1 MNLRQISIVYRKE
14 LLDALRDKRTIISTI
29 VVPMVLFPLI
39 FVLFG
44 AVASHSVKKAQAE
57 VSSVMI
63 LGAENAPDLVAKIRK
78 AEGLKIVPPAPD
90 YIDRIAEKRLRAAM
104 DIPTNF
110 NASVTT
116 TSGSTNAPIVKIY
129 NYLGEMRS
137 QIAVRNLQG
146 IIREHRNQLIES
158 RLASKGL
165 SNADLKPFETK
176 EENVAPAEKV
186 GGNLIGGIIPY
197 MIIFLSFVG
206 CIAPALDLTAGE
218 KERGTIETI
227 LASPVGRTELVL
239 GKFLLVVT
247 TALITTIMALL
258 SNAMTLAL
266 PMIAA
271 REFSRGS
278 LPFNVSGA
286 GVFGV
291 FILVFPLAIMFA
303 AGQIA
308 IASCARNYR
317 EAQSYISP
325 LMMVVVLPAM
335 AALLPGV
342 DLNYKLALVPILNVS
357 LVSKELLSGAFHYD
371 LISIVFLSSCLYAMA
386 ALSVAIAAFKS
397 ESVLFRT

>member
-78 AEGLKIVPPAPD
+78 AEGLKIVSPATD
-90 YIDRIAEKRLRAAM
+90 YVDRIAEKRLRAAI

-110 NASVTT
+110 SATV
-116 TSGSTNAPIVKIY
+116 STGTNPPVVKIY
-129 NYLGEMRS
+129 NYQGEMRS
-137 QIAVRNLQG
+137 QIAVRNLQN
-146 IIREHRNQLIES
+146 IISQHRNQLIET

-176 EENVAPAEKV
+176 EENVAPPEKV
-186 GGNLIGGIIPY
+186 GGNLLGGIIPY
-197 MIIFLSFVG
+197 MIIVLSFVG

-258 SNAMTLAL
+258 SNAVTLAL

-271 REFSRGS
+271 RELSKGS
-278 LPFNVSGA
+278 LPFNVNGA
-286 GVFGV
+286 GVLGV
-291 FILVFPLAIMFA
+291 FLLVFPLAIMFA

-308 IASCARNYR
+308 IASCARSYR